1 MALQNLRSNTANKRP
16 TASGM
21 VDGQVAINTN
31 ATNPGLFFKDAGD
44 GIRKVGPVF
53 IGSSAP
59 NSSPAAGGSTG
70 HSIGEQ
76 WLDTSNSRYVVKT
89 WDGTVWRDDD
99 SNYLQLTGGSLSGA
113 LTIDNAAS
121 VSALDLKFDGDTDT
135 GFYAPAANTLGFVGG
150 GTERVR
156 IDSSGSVGIG
166 TTSPTNPLTVVGTSG
181 TGANAALRLEDESAQ
196 GITIGIENDGDVVVD
211 YLTKDLYIAAN
222 GSEKLRIDSSG
233 NVGIGTSSPS
243 YPLDVNG
250 NAQFGT
256 GSAWRTDTNLFKS
269 TATGGANI
277 RSASGSASTPI
288 YSAVGD
294 EDTGVYF
301 PEANAVAVSTAGSQ
315 CLLID
320 GSGRVG
326 INTTANQADLD
337 VNGTSGAGT
346 IRIGS
351 SSTSRSVITHVNN
364 ASNSYLLINVDEGN
378 NSAANTHFKI
388 SVDGSEQLRIDH
400 NGNVGIG
407 TNAPS
412 EKLHVAGS
420 ARIGANDTSSA
431 YIELG
436 QGATGNRNAYID
448 LVGDT
453 TYSDF
458 GLRIIRNNGGAN
470 TTSVID
476 HRGTGTLE
484 IKTREAAPIVFTTSA
499 TEKLRVTSDG
509 KVGIGTASPGANL
522 DIAASANPTIR
533 LSDTAGSRG
542 EFIYNESGSV
552 STLTIAADP
561 ADASTPDTDMRFTV
575 DGSEAMRIDSD
586 GKITA
591 RGPLEIYDNTSESYV
606 WIQNG
611 TGSGQNNGATLYFG
625 NNKGASISYIE
636 ALNYFVN
643 IEVNDTEIMR
653 LQDYNENGDLRMALC
668 GSAIGSNAVVNIN
681 NPTNSNATYGLFVE
695 DKGAIFEGDVGIG
708 TSNPSTT
715 LHVAGTAR
723 VGANDT
729 SNAVLEVGAGATGN
743 RNAILDFVGD
753 TTYTDYGLRI
763 IRTSTGANAAS
774 LFEHRGTGAFG
785 IKTREAAALTFS
797 TTNTERFRVTN
808 LGKMLI
814 GFTSPRSNFFN
825 GTDSPKLQLEST
837 TFVDSA
843 ISCVRNVNNT
853 AAGGL
858 ILGKSRGTTNNSN
871 TVVQNNDALGQI
883 SFQGA
888 DGSEMVEAAKI
899 TANIDA
905 APGANDMPGRL
916 VFMTTANGAS
926 SASERM
932 RIRENGRI
940 GIGTTTP
947 ESTLEISRSNAD
959 DRTDLRVK
967 NFRPGIRFVDIS
979 SNAADG
985 EIVVDGG
992 SMRFRVSQETNA
1004 STALTER
1011 MRINSSG
1018 QLGVGTTSPT
1028 KKLHVNGEAF
1038 ITGNTF
1044 FHSTNSSAIL
1054 AGTAIGKYFQTDGNL
1069 ISGKTTTNGNT
1080 HQAFCNP
1087 NGIVG
1092 TIRTSGSATQYNTS
1106 SDYRLK
1112 ENVVDIADG
1121 ITRVKQLQPR
1131 RFNFIADADTIV
1143 DGFIAHEAQT
1153 VVPEAV
1159 SGTHNEVDEDGK
1171 AVMQGI
1177 DQSKLVPLLT
1187 AALKEAIAKIE
1198 TLETRVAALEAE

>member
-76 WLDTSNSRYVVKT
+76 WLDTSGSRYVVKT
-89 WDGTVWRDDD
+89 YDGTAWRDDD
-99 SNYLQLTGGSLSGA
+99 SNYLQLTGGALSGA
-113 LTIDNAAS
+113 LTIDNAAN
-121 VSALDLKFDGDTDT
+121 VAALDLKFDGDNDT
-135 GFYAPAANTLGFVGG
+135 GFYAPAANTLGFVSG

-156 IDSSGSVGIG
+156 IDSSGRIGIG
-166 TTSPTNPLTVVGTSG
+166 TTSPGFKLEVNSNTSDSVALFESSDTTARIILRDNGSTSG
-181 TGANAALRLEDESAQ
+181 GYVGVATEDMFFH
-196 GITIGIENDGDVVVD
+196 TDG
-211 YLTKDLYIAAN
+211 N
-222 GSEKLRIDSSG
+222 ERLRIDSSG

-243 YPLDVNG
+243 YPLHVNG

-256 GSAWRTDTNLFKS
+256 GSAWRTDTDLFKS
-269 TATGGANI
+269 TTTSGANI
-277 RSASGSASTPI
+277 RSATGSASTPT
-288 YSAVGD
+288 YSLVGD

-301 PEANAVAVSTAGSQ
+301 PQANAVAVSTGGSQ
-315 CLLID
+315 RLLID
-320 GSGRVG
+320 SLGRVG

-337 VNGTSGAGT
+337 VNGSGAGT

-388 SVDGSEQLRIDH
+388 WVDGSERLRIDSS
-400 NGNVGIG
+400 GNVGIG
-407 TNAPS
+407 VTNPGSFNAKAETLVLANGGDHVGITLDCNTDKEGSIYFADGSTGDNLLRGQIVYNHSGDSLRFVTNASEQMRIDSAGDVGIGTTNPAYKLTVEGTIAGTDSGTRFIRLFKDGTVPKILTGPGQPLEIGADDDSHLRIDTDGDIGIGTLSPS
-412 EKLHVAGS
+412 TKLHVAGTT
-420 ARIGANDTSSA
+420 RIGANDTTSA
-431 YIELG
+431 ILEIG
-436 QGATGNRNAYID
+436 AGATGNRNAYID

-458 GLRIIRNNGGAN
+458 GLRIIRNNSGPN
-470 TTSVID
+470 TTSTID
-476 HRGTGTLE
+476 HRGTGPLE
-484 IKTREAAPIVFTTSA
+484 LKTREASPLVFITSG
-499 TEKLRVTSDG
+499 TERARITSDG
-509 KVGIGTASPGANL
+509 K
-522 DIAASANPTIR
+522 
-533 LSDTAGSRG
+533 
-542 EFIYNESGSV
+542 F
-552 STLTIAADP
+552 
-561 ADASTPDTDMRFTV
+561 
-575 DGSEAMRIDSD
+575 
-586 GKITA
+586 
-591 RGPLEIYDNTSESYV
+591 
-606 WIQNG
+606 
-611 TGSGQNNGATLYFG
+611 
-625 NNKGASISYIE
+625 
-636 ALNYFVN
+636 
-643 IEVNDTEIMR
+643 
-653 LQDYNENGDLRMALC
+653 
-668 GSAIGSNAVVNIN
+668 
-681 NPTNSNATYGLFVE
+681 
-695 DKGAIFEGDVGIG
+695 
-708 TSNPSTT
+708 
-715 LHVAGTAR
+715 
-723 VGANDT
+723 
-729 SNAVLEVGAGATGN
+729 
-743 RNAILDFVGD
+743 
-753 TTYTDYGLRI
+753 
-763 IRTSTGANAAS
+763 
-774 LFEHRGTGAFG
+774 
-785 IKTREAAALTFS
+785 
-797 TTNTERFRVTN
+797 
-808 LGKMLI
+808 LI
-814 GFTSPRSNFFN
+814 GFTSRRANFN
-825 GTDSPKLQLEST
+825 NASDAPQLQLEATSY
-837 TFVDSA
+837 VGSA
-843 ISCVRNVNNT
+843 ISAVRNSNNA
-853 AAGGL
+853 AAGAL
-858 ILGKSRGTTNNSN
+858 ILGKTRGTAVNSN
-871 TVVQNNDALGQI
+871 TVVQSNDALGQI

-888 DGSEMVEAAKI
+888 DGSELVEAAKI

-905 APGANDMPGRL
+905 PPGANDMPGRL

-926 SASERM
+926 SPSERM
-932 RIRENGRI
+932 RIRENGKI

-947 ESTLEISRSNAD
+947 ESTLEISRSLAD
-959 DRTDLRVK
+959 DNTDLRIK
-967 NFRPGIRFVDIS
+967 NFRPGIRFIDIS
-979 SNAADG
+979 SSASDA
-985 EIVVDGG
+985 EIVMDGG
-992 SMRFRVSQETNA
+992 ALRFRISEEVNA

-1011 MRINSSG
+1011 MRLNSSG
-1018 QLGVGTTSPT
+1018 QLGVGTASPT

-1038 ITGNTF
+1038 VTGNTF

-1153 VVPEAV
+1153 IVPEAV

-1198 TLETRVAALEAE
+1198 TLETRVAALEAG